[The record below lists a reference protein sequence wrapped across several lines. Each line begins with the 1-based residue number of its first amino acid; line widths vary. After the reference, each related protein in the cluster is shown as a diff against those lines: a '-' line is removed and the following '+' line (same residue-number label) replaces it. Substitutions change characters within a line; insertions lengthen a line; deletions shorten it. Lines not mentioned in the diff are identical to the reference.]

1 MRISHRFLSEKKKK
15 TCIENRKKDMQIQ
28 IGRITNNAFSI

>member
-15 TCIENRKKDMQIQ
+15 HVLKIRKKGMQIQ